1 MIDSYK
7 LVYSPTADKRFR
19 YKVKISGD
27 ETDCK
32 NIIRNIGPI
41 CGSPFKS
48 LDSNFAK
55 AFYVYGSA
63 LSVKEQIIKAIDE
76 YAKQKIAPSAQGESS
91 APSAPQEEKL
101 EAKTRPAAEKEPA
114 KKTEAEKPVKLKIT
128 QLRENYTFD
137 ALYEGGFNRFLK
149 QACENIAR
157 EFDPSYNPLFIWG
170 GVGLGKSHLINA
182 IGNFIK
188 KNHEDKV
195 VLYVQ
200 AQDLMSAIA
209 RVKDFSSE
217 RDLLVDYLAGADA
230 LLVDDIQFLE
240 GDVTQDVFFAI
251 FERAYHR
258 QAQIVLTAD
267 RSPKQLS
274 MLTDRLRSRFEWGLV
289 NKLFKPDYKSRVG
302 ILKMKISREF
312 SSLNMSE
319 QMLDFIAKEFE
330 DNVREL
336 EGALKKINIYCQ
348 LRREPVTME
357 EVKEIVLE
365 LKGEASPAAASGA
378 IAQPAPQVPGA
389 SPGVPPA
396 PSDIPPPPGAQCPN
410 CGGEL
415 SYIEMYDRWYCYGCK
430 NYAPPDFGNEPVA
443 KEKKQAVDEK
453 KRLEAIA
460 ELKALS
466 MPQKKKAACT
476 LVGTERKTETV
487 TPADITYTRAI
498 QCVVFYPAGEEK
510 EVNNVTGQVLST
522 VTKHRLYINFEF
534 IVQQEYEPVKLNF
547 SSFINILNTAKL
559 KVAVV
564 IGPPASSDVN
574 EDKFYEMLNGIF
586 TDEDLCLE
594 YIAFKDIGQSYEYL
608 NIVLDMANF
617 GKQRLGYKIL
627 KDEMH
632 SRDGG

>member
-1 MIDSYK
+1 MIGSYK

-27 ETDCK
+27 DADCK
-32 NIIRNIGPI
+32 GIIRNIGPI

-48 LDSNFAK
+48 LDSNYAK

-63 LSVKEQIIKAIDE
+63 LSVKGRIIKAIDE
-76 YAKQKIAPSAQGESS
+76 YAKQKVTPFGSSPAPK
-91 APSAPQEEKL
+91 SAPQEEKL
-101 EAKTRPAAEKEPA
+101 VEKEPPPAAA
-114 KKTEAEKPVKLKIT
+114 KQTEIKKPGELKIT
-128 QLRENYTFD
+128 PLRKNYVFD
-137 ALYEGGFNRFLK
+137 TLYEGGFNRFLK

-182 IGNFIK
+182 IGNFIE
-188 KNHEDKV
+188 KNYEGKV
-195 VLYVQ
+195 VIYIQ
-200 AQDLMSAIA
+200 AQDLMASIV
-209 RVKDFSSE
+209 RVKDFSAK
-217 RDLLVDYLAGADA
+217 RDSLVDYLAGADA

-258 QAQIVLTAD
+258 QTQIVLTAD

-274 MLTDRLRSRFEWGLV
+274 MFTDRLRSRFEWGLV
-289 NKLFKPDYKSRVG
+289 NKLFKPDYKARVG
-302 ILKMKISREF
+302 ILRMKISREF

-348 LRREPVTME
+348 LRKEPVTME

-365 LKGEASPAAASGA
+365 LKGDAPPPAATVSAVPAAPPISPARPGVL
-378 IAQPAPQVPGA
+378 PAP
-389 SPGVPPA
+389 
-396 PSDIPPPPGAQCPN
+396 PPPPGAQCPN

-415 SYIEMYDRWYCYGCK
+415 SYIQLYDRWYCYGCK
-430 NYAPPDFGNEPVA
+430 SYAPADFGAAPDS
-443 KEKKQAVDEK
+443 KETKQADDAK
-453 KRLEAIA
+453 KKLEAIA

-466 MPQKKKAACT
+466 MPQKKKAVWA
-476 LVGTERKTETV
+476 VDGPENKTETFP
-487 TPADITYTRAI
+487 PADVKYTRAI
-498 QCVVFYPAGEEK
+498 QCAVFYPAGEEK
-510 EVNNVTGQVLST
+510 EVSTVTNLVMTT
-522 VTKHRLYINFEF
+522 VTKHRLHINFEF

-564 IGPPASSDVN
+564 IGPPAATGVN

-627 KDEMH
+627 KDELH
-632 SRDGG
+632 GRDGG

>member
-7 LVYSPTADKRFR
+7 LVYSPTSDKRFR

-27 ETDCK
+27 EADCK

-76 YAKQKIAPSAQGESS
+76 YAKQKVAPSAPP
-91 APSAPQEEKL
+91 APTAPQEEKL
-101 EAKTRPAAEKEPA
+101 EAKTPAEKEPA
-114 KKTEAEKPVKLKIT
+114 KKTEAEKPGKLKIT
-128 QLRENYTFD
+128 QLRKNYTFD
-137 ALYEGGFNRFLK
+137 SLYEGGFNRFLK

-182 IGNFIK
+182 IGNSIK
-188 KNHEDKV
+188 KSHEDKV
-195 VLYVQ
+195 VIYVQ

-217 RDLLVDYLAGADA
+217 RDSLVDYLAGADT

-274 MLTDRLRSRFEWGLV
+274 MFTDRLRSRFEWGLV

-312 SSLNMSE
+312 SALNMSE

-357 EVKEIVLE
+357 EVKEIALE
-365 LKGEASPAAASGA
+365 LKGEAPAASGA
-378 IAQPAPQVPGA
+378 TAQPAPQAGVSG
-389 SPGVPPA
+389 GVPPA
-396 PSDIPPPPGAQCPN
+396 PADIPPPPGAQCSN

-430 NYAPPDFGNEPVA
+430 NYAPPDFGNEQVA
-443 KEKKQAVDEK
+443 KEKKQAEAEK
-453 KRLEAIA
+453 KKLEAIE

-466 MPQKKKAACT
+466 MPQKKKAAWA
-476 LVGTERKTETV
+476 LDGTERKTETV
-487 TPADITYTRAI
+487 PPADIKYTRAI
-498 QCVVFYPAGEEK
+498 QCVVFYPAGYEK

-522 VTKHRLYINFEF
+522 VTKHRLRINFEF

-564 IGPPASSDVN
+564 IGPPASSGVN

-594 YIAFKDIGQSYEYL
+594 YVAFKDIGQSCEYL

-632 SRDGG
+632 GRDGG